1 MIRTLL
7 SVRSSRPAF
16 RPGCIGNLTRG
27 VAVSGLL
34 AAALGLSGCSGLMI
48 EEENVNEKPE
58 AFFQPVEQEV
68 DPIAPMTLRVVG
80 YGATDM
86 AGKKSDAQRR
96 LLAIRA
102 AKMDA
107 YRAMA
112 ERVYGISVQGST
124 TVRDMVVQN
133 DRFRSYVETYMHGAR
148 VVSTDVMPDGT
159 VETVLEMVIDQGFRN
174 CLQTVDNQRFNV
186 DCRTSLGG
194 SSVAPNKFAASQR
207 QRVQSEGTVP
217 ESGFYFIE

>member
-7 SVRSSRPAF
+7 SARIAPVSA
-16 RPGCIGNLTRG
+16 LL
-27 VAVSGLL
+27 VATALL
-34 AAALGLSGCSGLMI
+34 AGCASKKD
-48 EEENVNEKPE
+48 VNQKPE
-58 AFFQPVEQEV
+58 AYFEPVKQEV

-80 YGATDM
+80 YGATEV
-86 AGKKSDAQRR
+86 ASKSKSDAQRR

-102 AKMDA
+102 ARMDA

-112 ERVYGISVQGST
+112 ERVYGMSVQGST

-159 VETVLEMVIDQGFRN
+159 VETVLEMVIDHGFRN

-186 DCRTSLGG
+186 DCRTTVAGG
-194 SSVAPNKFAASQR
+194 APVSNKFASSQR
-207 QRVQSEGTVP
+207 QRVQGESSMP
-217 ESGFYFIE
+217 EAGFYFIE